1 MAEVMPKVKK
11 SLYSLDIQ
19 KFSRICFVLIALVM
33 FYFSSQPGDESNYLS
48 DSVAEI
54 IHIESDG
61 GYLHVSVQPL
71 LLGLN
76 LRKMAHIGIF
86 AALGML
92 AFLSQDE
99 WISVGKRVSLAILV
113 SYFYACFD
121 EFHQTLVPDRAG
133 SFGDTIIDFIG
144 ILLGVLFIL
153 VMQRIL
159 TRYLHRHIYNV

>member
-1 MAEVMPKVKK
+1 MAVVMPIIKK
-11 SLYSLDIQ
+11 TLYNLDIK

-48 DSVAEI
+48 DSLAEI
-54 IHIESDG
+54 IQIESDG
-61 GYLHVSVQPL
+61 SYLHISVQPL
-71 LLGLN
+71 VLGLN

-92 AFLSQDE
+92 AFLSQE
-99 WISVGKRVSLAILV
+99 ENINVGKRVASAILV

-121 EFHQTLVPDRAG
+121 EFHQSLVPDRAG
-133 SFGDTIIDFIG
+133 SFGDTIIDLIG

-153 VMQRIL
+153 EMTRIL
-159 TRYLHRHIYNV
+159 TMYHHRRIYNV